1 MTFARSTSGV
11 GPRTKKA
18 MNHPRIVRTVCFI
31 SVSYVIV
38 LSIWLGWLI
47 DHTAPGTIPYQV
59 GGLLAAYGSA
69 LGLGMMWADR
79 PTRSERRL
87 ARHGLEGW
95 AKIKHAQPI
104 RRTADNGELTELDL
118 ALTVPGSESYTGKVL
133 YEVLPENRDRFVA
146 GETISIRVDPR
157 NRDRILICP

>member
-1 MTFARSTSGV
+1 
-11 GPRTKKA
+11 

-31 SVSYVIV
+31 TVSYVIV
-38 LSIWLGWLI
+38 LAIWLGWLI
-47 DHTAPGTIPYQV
+47 EHTPEGTIPYQV

-79 PTRSERRL
+79 PTHAERKL
-87 ARHGLEGW
+87 AKHGIEGW
-95 AKIKHAQPI
+95 ARI
-104 RRTADNGELTELDL
+104 RRTQRIRRTVDNGELTELDL
-118 ALTVPGSESYTGKVL
+118 DLTVPGSESYKGRVL
-133 YEVLPENRDRFVA
+133 YEVLPENRSRFVA

>member
-1 MTFARSTSGV
+1 
-11 GPRTKKA
+11 

-31 SVSYVIV
+31 SVGYVIV

-47 DHTAPGTIPYQV
+47 EHTPEATIPYQI
-59 GGLLAAYGSA
+59 GGLLAAYGSV

-79 PTRSERRL
+79 PTRAERKL
-87 ARHGLEGW
+87 AKHGIEGW
-95 AKIKHAQPI
+95 ATIRDAQPI
-104 RRTADNGELTELDL
+104 RRTVDNGELTELDL
-118 ALTVPGSESYTGKVL
+118 ALTVPGSESYSGRVL
-133 YEVLPENRDRFVA
+133 YEVLPENRSRFIV